1 MKPAINA
8 LDVKPNPSW
17 TLTEPKAGVDPLPF
31 TAMGPRERRSLDYH
45 FGLTQIGVAIEILP
59 PGSRSSLRHWHT
71 HEDEFL
77 MMLEGTL
84 VLVTDEKEQIVGAG
98 MVVGFKAA
106 EENGHHL
113 INRSDAPAKYL
124 VMSSRME
131 EDAPIYPD
139 DDVKWFEGENGEG
152 YAAHKDG
159 TRY

>member
-1 MKPAINA
+1 MS
-8 LDVKPNPSW
+8 VKIRRIISPSQRDSDDGVGCAGAEHDIPNVH
-17 TLTEPKAGVDPLPF
+17 LA
-31 TAMGPRERRSLDYH
+31 
-45 FGLTQIGVAIEILP
+45 
-59 PGSRSSLRHWHT
+59 
-71 HEDEFL
+71 
-77 MMLEGTL
+77 
-84 VLVTDEKEQIVGAG
+84 IVGAG

-159 TRY
+159 TQY